1 MSKVDSAIPQAGKP
15 DATKLAAIDADT
27 LARYV
32 VDPTHPWWR
41 RRPCVEALK
50 GRVPEDHVPGLLD
63 RIRDPEDTSEVR
75 IALLALLGDRS
86 ELLPY
91 LQTITRDASC
101 AIYEN
106 ALAARGRAGD
116 LTAAPEL
123 ALCAAGT
130 WMARVQHGEQG
141 LDALIDRHGVAVV
154 EHAVGTTT
162 IEGRIFA
169 NRVRGRERSDLT
181 AALADPDTGVARRAV
196 ELIIK
201 TGVPDDDHLLDHV
214 VTGSTLEARL
224 WAIYALHRRGHDVRE
239 LWHALES
246 PRIAVPGLPEEMR
259 AAILRE
265 YPGELATDPRWLL
278 ERVCAPGPTP
288 PDEEVLLARAVAA
301 LRSAGLAAGEPVSA
315 GDANKQGAGTF
326 YEVSSTNGLILVST
340 LGMFATGGYDDWSGP
355 ARERA
360 VLEAA
365 GFAWVDEALGAL
377 LVPRLPVY
385 FFGCRDPQS
394 VHALLFY
401 WQD

>member
-1 MSKVDSAIPQAGKP
+1 MSKIDAAIQEAGKP

-32 VDPTHPWWR
+32 LDTTHPWWR
-41 RRPCVEALK
+41 RRPCIHALR
-50 GRVPEDHVPGLLD
+50 GRMPEEHVGDLLA
-63 RIRDPEDTSEVR
+63 RIRDPGDVAEIR
-75 IALLALLGDRS
+75 IALLEQLGGRL

-91 LQTITRDASC
+91 LQTVTKDAPY

-141 LDALIDRHGVAVV
+141 LDALIDRHGAAAV
-154 EHAVGTTT
+154 EHAVGTATV
-162 IEGRIFA
+162 EARIFA
-169 NRVRGRERSDLT
+169 NRVRGRERGDLT
-181 AALADPDTGVARRAV
+181 AALADPEIGVARRAV

-214 VTGSTLEARL
+214 VTGPTVEARL
-224 WAIYALHRRGHDVRE
+224 WASYALHRRGRDVRE
-239 LWHALES
+239 LWEALES

-288 PDEEVLLARAVAA
+288 PAEEVLIARAVDA
-301 LRSAGLAAGEPVSA
+301 LRSAGLAAGDPVSA
-315 GDANKQGAGTF
+315 GEANKQGEGTF
-326 YEVSSTNGLILVST
+326 YELTSTTGMILVST
-340 LGMFATGGYDDWSGP
+340 LGMFASGGYDDWSGP

-365 GFAWVDEALGAL
+365 GFAWVDEELGSL
-377 LVPRLPVY
+377 LVPGLPVY
-385 FFGCRDPQS
+385 FFGARDPQS
-394 VHALLFY
+394 VHTLLFY